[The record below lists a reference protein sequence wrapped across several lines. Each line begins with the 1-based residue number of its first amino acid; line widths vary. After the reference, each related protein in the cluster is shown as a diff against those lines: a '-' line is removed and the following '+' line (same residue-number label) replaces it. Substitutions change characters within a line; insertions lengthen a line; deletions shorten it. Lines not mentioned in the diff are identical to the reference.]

1 MTLWLVVMGVVGA
14 APVGCTKDTD
24 CKGERI
30 CEAGQCVNPPAAA
43 TPVETPAAASEAA
56 PVPPPPPPPAAPNAA
71 EYPKVV
77 RKNGVTCIQSLGD
90 DGVVRED
97 CRVEGTNYSGTR
109 HPMDAAHASTQP
121 SSSFPLRVAREEEP
135 VRSTVTAD
143 FGVLGAMGILA
154 AGGSSGVLP
163 GLGAHLSVAGRL
175 NGVAA
180 LGGALNAILNFGPG
194 GFAGTFTLAPALR
207 IGDEG
212 HGTLIL
218 GPSLVVGSTF
228 LGTAAALA
236 GSFIIHGVIPLSG
249 GFGLHLQLGVTFDGG
264 GALLTLASGFGGSVF

>member
-1 MTLWLVVMGVVGA
+1 MTLWMVVVGVLGA

-30 CEAGQCVNPPAAA
+30 CEAGQCVNPPA
-43 TPVETPAAASEAA
+43 PAAAESPAAVSE
-56 PVPPPPPPPAAPNAA
+56 PPSTPPPPPAAPNPV

-121 SSSFPLRVAREEEP
+121 SSSFPVRVEREQEP
-135 VRSTVTAD
+135 ARSTVTAD

-154 AGGSSGVLP
+154 AGGTSGVLP

-175 NGVAA
+175 SAVAA
-180 LGGALNAILNFGPG
+180 LGGALNALLNFGPG

-212 HGTLIL
+212 HGTLVL

-249 GFGLHLQLGVTFDGG
+249 GFGLHLQLGVTFDAG
-264 GALLTLASGFGGSVF
+264 GALITLGSGFGGSVF